1 MNELFSFQC
10 ELCPSNFSD
19 SNQLKAHMLI
29 HKGRLES
36 AAASERRAA
45 HAKATS
51 EEEMRMRLK
60 MILTPCTTE
69 GASQRVADLHR
80 PNFANLKEGLF
91 FRHSLATGFPLPQY
105 PPPPSLA
112 ALNTS
117 NNAGPLMAQEEIM
130 SQASLSPD
138 SKDTESAHDSP
149 GHGENLSDSNS
160 EKRRSRKQKP
170 RKMVWGSGEEGSPE
184 EGDGSR
190 ERHVSSS
197 SFRSHSMQQ
206 EPEDLSVRAKTDF
219 EMLEDGSE
227 LPYVYRLAAAQ
238 AQTQLAGEKR
248 NRSEGSDESLAS
260 FSDPQSSS
268 LLKEEGTEEE
278 KEMMEDDRG
287 VSPPMSSPH
296 PNLYSPFPIQLGLSG
311 AALPLSHEMRERE
324 GEIMA
329 MVGKKQEISQQ

>member
-1 MNELFSFQC
+1 
-10 ELCPSNFSD
+10 
-19 SNQLKAHMLI
+19 
-29 HKGRLES
+29 
-36 AAASERRAA
+36 
-45 HAKATS
+45 
-51 EEEMRMRLK
+51 
-60 MILTPCTTE
+60 
-69 GASQRVADLHR
+69 
-80 PNFANLKEGLF
+80 
-91 FRHSLATGFPLPQY
+91 
-105 PPPPSLA
+105 
-112 ALNTS
+112 
-117 NNAGPLMAQEEIM
+117 MAQEEIM

-311 AALPLSHEMRERE
+311 AAVPLSHEMRERE

>member
-1 MNELFSFQC
+1 MQC

-36 AAASERRAA
+36 AAASERRTAQV
-45 HAKATS
+45 KAEQ

-60 MILTPCTTE
+60 MILTPCSSADLTPPQQ
-69 GASQRVADLHR
+69 GDLHR
-80 PNFANLKEGLF
+80 QSFANLKDELF
-91 FRHSLATGFPLPQY
+91 FRHSLASQGFPLPQY

-112 ALNTS
+112 SLPRAQ
-117 NNAGPLMAQEEIM
+117 QEELL

-138 SKDTESAHDSP
+138 SKETESVRDSP

-184 EGDGSR
+184 EDGLR
-190 ERHVSSS
+190 DRHVSSS
-197 SFRSHSMQQ
+197 SFHRSQLMQQ
-206 EPEDLSVRAKTDF
+206 EPEDLSVRPPH
-219 EMLEDGSE
+219 ELEGEDRMDTE
-227 LPYVYRLAAAQ
+227 LPYMYRLPSGRPA
-238 AQTQLAGEKR
+238 TQPQEKR
-248 NRSEGSDESLAS
+248 NRSEGSDGSLAS

-278 KEMMEDDRG
+278 KDDDERG
-287 VSPPMSSPH
+287 VSPPMSLPH
-296 PNLYSPFPIQLGLSG
+296 PQLFSPFPIQLGLSG
-311 AALPLSHEMRERE
+311 AAVPISHDMRERD
-324 GEIMA
+324 GELRA
-329 MVGKKQEISQQ
+329 MVGCKEISQQ